1 MIKEIG
7 YDVRHI
13 LTADYP
19 IENHHIV
26 SLNLVRD
33 IMEIIQEQFEDIDIS
48 QDELFR
54 ISLTNQLEGGMG
66 SSAVLDHPR
75 ITDDTLFE
83 NYFDSSSSS
92 SGEYELPV
100 SADELDYFSHVQ
112 LLHVDL

>member
-1 MIKEIG
+1 
-7 YDVRHI
+7 
-13 LTADYP
+13 
-19 IENHHIV
+19 
-26 SLNLVRD
+26 
-33 IMEIIQEQFEDIDIS
+33 
-48 QDELFR
+48 
-54 ISLTNQLEGGMG
+54 MG